1 MKYKSTG
8 AWTYGE
14 SGICTPLYKD
24 SSITR
29 RPPWSDCSAE
39 RALLF
44 QVRDERQRWSVIDIL
59 LVIQEGDGLPANN
72 YSMECLDRQSS
83 ISGNSP
89 TSTRTRE
96 HTLWALELV
105 VTRVHVLEKC
115 ARGSLLGLSLF
126 HSSDH
131 IQQIAALI
139 KVFLPYSSE
148 ISYRECRRKN
158 ICVPVRRTCKCLVHE
173 WIKKYKLISALW

>member
-1 MKYKSTG
+1 M
-8 AWTYGE
+8 
-14 SGICTPLYKD
+14 
-24 SSITR
+24 
-29 RPPWSDCSAE
+29 
-39 RALLF
+39 
-44 QVRDERQRWSVIDIL
+44 IDIL

-105 VTRVHVLEKC
+105 VSRVHVLEKC

-131 IQQIAALI
+131 IQQIAAPI
-139 KVFLPYSSE
+139 KSSFP
-148 ISYRECRRKN
+148 I
-158 ICVPVRRTCKCLVHE
+158 VPRSATANVGEK
-173 WIKKYKLISALW
+173 ISAYPCVGPASA